1 MWPVFKMSFLRV
13 GLSRPL
19 SRLIQMPRFRLKALM
34 CLVGLFAIAMPLVIR
49 FWPCDIMA
57 MPPQSVLGKLD
68 VRFQRL
74 DRTMDF
80 DDAFSTLGLSQYKLF
95 LTGRAMESGGMS
107 GMRTSYDLGT
117 EGYSLEMVTY
127 LDGRTACI
135 LWTPNSFNNR
145 EAELANSEPM
155 LGP

>member
-1 MWPVFKMSFLRV
+1 
-13 GLSRPL
+13 
-19 SRLIQMPRFRLKALM
+19 
-34 CLVGLFAIAMPLVIR
+34 
-49 FWPCDIMA
+49 
-57 MPPQSVLGKLD
+57 
-68 VRFQRL
+68 
-74 DRTMDF
+74 
-80 DDAFSTLGLSQYKLF
+80 
-95 LTGRAMESGGMS
+95 MESGGMS

-155 LGP
+155 FGPRSQDNNVMHAKSGLRVKINRPDSVIADVILLATDWLEVLLCRNLGLGRVSFF

>member
-1 MWPVFKMSFLRV
+1 MLVPA
-13 GLSRPL
+13 
-19 SRLIQMPRFRLKALM
+19 RLMLDCRNLAL
-34 CLVGLFAIAMPLVIR
+34 LGFGLFAIAMPLVIR